1 MTSNIYDIIKQ
12 IEHLM
17 YGYNFEVCI
26 GIDIFNG
33 KTTADFKKA
42 VKEKYPDTNPDL
54 YPLLSLDKDEFLS
67 DIIDKFNFRGDKGA
81 GLTLTEEKEIK
92 LKALQQKY
100 LDYIGQFINE
110 QTKYFYYSDPEG
122 IPGYPVFWDYRYVLF
137 ADNDKIILVYGS
149 SSD

>member
-1 MTSNIYDIIKQ
+1 MTSNIDDTIKQ
-12 IEHLM
+12 IERLM

-26 GIDIFNG
+26 GVDIFNG
-33 KTTADFKKA
+33 KTTLDFEKA

-54 YPLLSLDKDEFLS
+54 YPLLPLDKDELLR
-67 DIIDKFNFRGDKGA
+67 DVIDKLDFRGDKAA
-81 GLTLTEEKEIK
+81 GLTLTEGKEKK

-100 LDYIGQFINE
+100 LEFVGQFINE
-110 QTKYFYYSDPEG
+110 QTKCFYYSDPDG
-122 IPGYPVFWDYRYVLF
+122 IPGYPVFWDYRYILF